1 MSRSLFRR
9 LAGDQ
14 RGVSAVE
21 FALIAPIM
29 IFFYFGL
36 AEFCQGFMAQKRM
49 GHAAAMAADLVAQ
62 QETVNRR
69 SIEDVFDIG
78 MVIMRPFS
86 ATPLKQRVS
95 SITLTDGVARVD
107 WSHGEGEG
115 MTPRTGVVTIPEGL
129 IAEGESLIMSEAT
142 YDYESPVDYVLEG
155 VTQFSHTYY
164 LRPRVVERITCSNC

>member
-1 MSRSLFRR
+1 MRPILSLMRDR
-9 LAGDQ
+9 

-62 QETVNRR
+62 QESVTKR
-69 SIEDVFDIG
+69 SVEDIFDIG
-78 MVIMRPFS
+78 TLIMRPFS
-86 ATPLKQRVS
+86 AETLSQRVS
-95 SITLTDGVARVD
+95 SITMTDGVATVD

-115 MTPRTGVVTIPEGL
+115 MTPRTGTVTLPEGL
-129 IAEGESLIMSEAT
+129 IAEGESLIMSEST
-142 YDYESPVDYVLEG
+142 YDYESPADYVMP
-155 VTQFSHTYY
+155 TITKFSHTYY
-164 LRPRVVERITCSNC
+164 LRPRTVERITCSNC